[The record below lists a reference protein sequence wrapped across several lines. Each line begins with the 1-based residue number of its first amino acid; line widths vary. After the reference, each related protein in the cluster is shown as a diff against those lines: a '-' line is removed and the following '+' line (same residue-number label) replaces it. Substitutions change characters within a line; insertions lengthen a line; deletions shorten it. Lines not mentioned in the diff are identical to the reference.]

1 MDKGFEQLGQM
12 RNLLTQALGVAN
24 HSMQNHRSVNEVK
37 QHIKQA
43 IQSVDKAK
51 KSQARKKQLTESQFE
66 MWWGNIQAGVA
77 NAASATVSQEA
88 NAKSLQEL
96 NKMIKTEEDKLKD
109 IEDLQNQGP
118 DQLLVD

>member
-1 MDKGFEQLGQM
+1 
-12 RNLLTQALGVAN
+12 
-24 HSMQNHRSVNEVK
+24 MQNHRSVNEVK

-88 NAKSLQEL
+88 NAKSLEQL